1 MKVTGALALLRALEH
16 EGVEVIFGI
25 PGGASMPIYDPL
37 VDSSSIRHILCRHE
51 QGAGHAAEG
60 YAWATGRVG
69 VCMAT
74 SGPGG
79 TNLVTPIADAKMDS
93 VPIVAITGQV
103 TVQTADSS
111 TRAVVDRYLSSEVV
125 YMGGGF
131 GLDEDQSGDVLQL
144 RRRDWTPWEFERACR
159 NLAHRLQATVR
170 RVETGPVEDREA
182 AAR

>member
-1 MKVTGALALLRALEH
+1 MRYEFDRNGIVVASVLW
-16 EGVEVIFGI
+16 EG
-25 PGGASMPIYDPL
+25 P
-37 VDSSSIRHILCRHE
+37 
-51 QGAGHAAEG
+51 
-60 YAWATGRVG
+60 
-69 VCMAT
+69 
-74 SGPGG
+74 
-79 TNLVTPIADAKMDS
+79 
-93 VPIVAITGQV
+93 GQV
-103 TVQTADSS
+103 TVETADSS

-131 GLDEDQSGDVLQL
+131 GLDEEQAADVLQL

>member
-1 MKVTGALALLRALEH
+1 MTAQRRIGDESSGK
-16 EGVEVIFGI
+16 EGVTMRYEFDRNGTVV
-25 PGGASMPIYDPL
+25 ASVL
-37 VDSSSIRHILCRHE
+37 W
-51 QGAGHAAEG
+51 EG
-60 YAWATGRVG
+60 
-69 VCMAT
+69 
-74 SGPGG
+74 P
-79 TNLVTPIADAKMDS
+79 
-93 VPIVAITGQV
+93 GQV
-103 TVQTADSS
+103 TVETADSS

>member
-1 MKVTGALALLRALEH
+1 MRYEFDRNGTVVASVLW
-16 EGVEVIFGI
+16 EG
-25 PGGASMPIYDPL
+25 P
-37 VDSSSIRHILCRHE
+37 
-51 QGAGHAAEG
+51 
-60 YAWATGRVG
+60 
-69 VCMAT
+69 
-74 SGPGG
+74 
-79 TNLVTPIADAKMDS
+79 
-93 VPIVAITGQV
+93 GQV

-125 YMGGGF
+125 YLGSGF
-131 GLDEDQSGDVLQL
+131 DFAEEPTSDVLQL

>member
-1 MKVTGALALLRALEH
+1 MRYEFDRNGTVVASVLW
-16 EGVEVIFGI
+16 EG
-25 PGGASMPIYDPL
+25 P
-37 VDSSSIRHILCRHE
+37 
-51 QGAGHAAEG
+51 
-60 YAWATGRVG
+60 
-69 VCMAT
+69 
-74 SGPGG
+74 
-79 TNLVTPIADAKMDS
+79 
-93 VPIVAITGQV
+93 GQV
-103 TVQTADSS
+103 TVETADSS

-170 RVETGPVEDREA
+170 RGETGPGEDREA